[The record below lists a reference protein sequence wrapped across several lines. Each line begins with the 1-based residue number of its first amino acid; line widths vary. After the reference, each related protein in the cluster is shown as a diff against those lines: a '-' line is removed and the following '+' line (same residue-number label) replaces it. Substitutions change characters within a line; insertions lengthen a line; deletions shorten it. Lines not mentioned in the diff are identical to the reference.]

1 MTLINIQ
8 QVYLN
13 INIDIIACV
22 GLLYFEVYYVRLNT
36 YFSSS
41 YEFPQILYE
50 KCLIVYEKGHYIIL
64 DFFFMFL
71 AFKFTGSTHKN
82 I

>member
-13 INIDIIACV
+13 INIDNIACV
-22 GLLYFEVYYVRLNT
+22 GLLYFEVYYVRFNT
-36 YFSSS
+36 YFNSS

-64 DFFFMFL
+64 DFFYVF
-71 AFKFTGSTHKN
+71 GY
-82 I
+82 